1 MGQKINPT
9 GFRIGI
15 TKDWYSRWFADK
27 KSYADLAL
35 EDMRIRKF
43 LKEKFDLAG
52 LKEVIIERS
61 VNEISII
68 VRVSKP
74 GLVIGRGGSGVEEVE
89 KELKN
94 ITKSKIKL
102 TAEEVKVPEIEAQLI
117 GDYIYRQ
124 LKRRLPY
131 RKVAL
136 SAANSAIERGAKG
149 VKIRLSGLLSGGNTI
164 ARSEVI
170 SKGSVPS
177 QTLRADID
185 YAQIDAHMLYGCV
198 GIKVWVYKGE
208 IGTK

>member
-9 GFRIGI
+9 GYRIGI
-15 TKDWYSRWFADK
+15 SKDWYSKWFADK

-43 LKEKFDLAG
+43 LKEKFDMAG
-52 LKEVIIERS
+52 LKEVVIERS
-61 VNEISII
+61 VNEINII

-89 KELKN
+89 KALKE

-149 VKIRLSGLLSGGNTI
+149 IKIRLSGLLSGGNTI

-170 SKGSVPS
+170 TKGSVPS
-177 QTLRADID
+177 QTLRANID
-185 YAQIDAHMLYGCV
+185 YAQIDAHLLYGTV

-208 IGTK
+208 TDL

>member
-164 ARSEVI
+164 ARSEVV

-208 IGTK
+208 FEQK

>member
-15 TKDWYSRWFADK
+15 TKDWYSKWFADK

-149 VKIRLSGLLSGGNTI
+149 VKIRLSGLLSGGITI
-164 ARSEVI
+164 ARSEVV

-208 IGTK
+208 FEQK

>member
-102 TAEEVKVPEIEAQLI
+102 TAEEIKVPEIEAQLI

-164 ARSEVI
+164 ARSEVV

-208 IGTK
+208 FETK

>member
-102 TAEEVKVPEIEAQLI
+102 TAEEIKVPEIEAQLI

-164 ARSEVI
+164 ARSEVV

-185 YAQIDAHMLYGCV
+185 YAQVDAHMLYGCV

-208 IGTK
+208 FEQK